1 MTQETIHVKTHVKT
15 PLALLSEK
23 MGKGR
28 PGGVITILRISCMRW
43 EMSSRTCLLV
53 MAGIEFQVT

>member
-1 MTQETIHVKTHVKT
+1 MTQETTHVKT
-15 PLALLSEK
+15 PLALLGEK
-23 MGKGR
+23 TGKGR

>member
-1 MTQETIHVKTHVKT
+1 MT
-15 PLALLSEK
+15 PLALLGEGT
-23 MGKGR
+23 GKER
-28 PGGVITILRISCMRW
+28 PGGVIIMLRISCMRW